1 MRKQKWERGGGGE
14 GRGERGEKREE
25 KEKETL
31 FHSSGLLPRSRT
43 SAAFF
48 FLSRENIST
57 TPDPSSFS
65 VSSMAW
71 WEEGTIVNRSHCCKT
86 GNATPR
92 KGFRACGTNGRN
104 LFLSRH
110 TCEDLSLVRLVHP
123 VKWAKLLSPSKQTKQ
138 ANKSYKGTP

>member
-1 MRKQKWERGGGGE
+1 MRKQKWERGGEEERGE
-14 GRGERGEKREE
+14 GREERRERRKRKRPFSIALAFSPEAE
-25 KEKETL
+25 
-31 FHSSGLLPRSRT
+31 PRRP
-43 SAAFF
+43 F

-71 WEEGTIVNRSHCCKT
+71 WEEETIVNRSHCCKT